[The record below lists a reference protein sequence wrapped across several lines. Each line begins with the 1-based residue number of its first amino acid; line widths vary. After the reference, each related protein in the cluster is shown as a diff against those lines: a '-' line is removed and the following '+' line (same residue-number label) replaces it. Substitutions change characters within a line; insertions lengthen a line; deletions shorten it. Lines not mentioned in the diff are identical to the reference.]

1 MAELL
6 EAAGRPAT
14 AEAEAAMATAA
25 VMKTVGG
32 LWVAASVWDVLQDA
46 ASPRVDTSAARVSVI
61 IPAINEERVIGDT
74 VRHVLREWQPPPLE
88 VIVADG
94 GSTDGTVEAARK
106 AGARIVRCGRGRGL
120 QMNTGAEA
128 AAGELLLFLHADTRL
143 PTDAV
148 ACARQ
153 DFSIPRTVLVGFR
166 PLILDGGRPMW
177 FSTANNWAK
186 TYYGPMLLRPASY
199 VRGLRIM
206 FGDQGLC
213 CRAADFRAVGG
224 YRAALPLMEDAELCL
239 DLHSAGPMAG
249 AQGQLSRCGAR
260 GRVRMRQDRVAA
272 TSGRRIA
279 AWGELRANA
288 IFAYI
293 SLLWLAG
300 AAPAEL
306 HAVQRRLYH
315 DIR

>member
-1 MAELL
+1 MS
-6 EAAGRPAT
+6 
-14 AEAEAAMATAA
+14 
-25 VMKTVGG
+25 
-32 LWVAASVWDVLQDA
+32 AAS
-46 ASPRVDTSAARVSVI
+46 VSVI

-74 VRHVLREWQPPPLE
+74 VRQVLREWDPPPLE

-120 QMNTGAEA
+120 QMNAGAAA
-128 AAGELLLFLHADTRL
+128 AAGQLLLFLHADTLL
-143 PTDAV
+143 PVDAV
-148 ACARQ
+148 ACVRE
-153 DFSIPRTVLVGFR
+153 DFSIPRTVLVGFQ
-166 PLILDGGRPMW
+166 PLIIDGGRPMW
-177 FSTANNWAK
+177 FSTFNNWAK

-213 CRAADFRAVGG
+213 CRAADFRAVGC

-239 DLHSAGPMAG
+239 DLHNAGP
-249 AQGQLSRCGAR
+249 L
-260 GRVRMRQDRVAA
+260 QDRAAA

-279 AWGELRANA
+279 AWGELRANC

-293 SLLWLAG
+293 ALLWLGG
-300 AAPAEL
+300 AAPEEL
-306 HAVQRRLYH
+306 RAVQRRLYH